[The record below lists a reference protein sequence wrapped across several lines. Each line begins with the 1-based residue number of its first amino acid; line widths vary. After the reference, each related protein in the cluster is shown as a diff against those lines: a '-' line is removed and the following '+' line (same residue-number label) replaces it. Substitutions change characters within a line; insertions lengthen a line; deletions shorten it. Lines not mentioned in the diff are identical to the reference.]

1 MEVNWI
7 KSSKPR
13 AVCSVLH
20 LFSISH
26 LPSLSNDKYEGRG
39 SLAVPS
45 VPTQPARAAG
55 LPGLAGASFAL
66 AVQDLLQLQI
76 APGFFY
82 RALSHSEPDGWR
94 RTGLVSP
101 LLTHTCL
108 LSSHLPT
115 VVPHFQH
122 HKSRIEIPEFGPR
135 SKPHLQGIK
144 TFVCIIRVGL
154 AESGCSVLLT
164 PNGAE

>member
-1 MEVNWI
+1 MSCICSPSRISLMINM
-7 KSSKPR
+7 R
-13 AVCSVLH
+13 AGGFVSCSH
-20 LFSISH
+20 TASQGCC
-26 LPSLSNDKYEGRG
+26 LP
-39 SLAVPS
+39 
-45 VPTQPARAAG
+45 
-55 LPGLAGASFAL
+55 GASFAL